1 MSGEKVWRE
10 SGLSSICE
18 ALVDSKNHW
27 ILSAVTSGSAF
38 EIVNRKDSLLPCT
51 PMMVIPPTGL
61 MTGIAGEGA
70 ERICSEVAAALRT
83 KQLTLYSEI
92 CKSRI

>member
-27 ILSAVTSGSAF
+27 MLSAVTSGSAF

-51 PMMVIPPTGL
+51 PMMVVPPTAL
-61 MTGIAGEGA
+61 MTGIAGRREQRG
-70 ERICSEVAAALRT
+70 
-83 KQLTLYSEI
+83 
-92 CKSRI
+92 SREDM